1 MFRLTRYFSLL
12 SLGLMLIVSVLLGV
26 YLRQHEIEELRS
38 LSEDRS
44 VIVATLFR
52 NALWP
57 RFVEALGDG
66 RGMAGTELHAIA
78 VRRGLHRALAELMR
92 NTGVIKIKIYNL
104 DGITIYSS
112 DAEQIGED
120 KHDNPGFAGAAA
132 GKVRS
137 QMTHRDQIDAFEG
150 RREDIDVFSSYI
162 PVRDNTQVVA
172 VFEIYQDVTA
182 NVRELDRTLWIAA
195 SVVAGTL
202 FLLFSVQLLLI
213 RRAQSLLERQAID
226 LKQLKQSMPQPGPD
240 AAESAAPPEAPA
252 EPPQRQP

>member
-12 SLGLMLIVSVLLGV
+12 SLGLMLVVNVLLGAF
-26 YLRQHEIEELRS
+26 LRQHEIEQLRA
-38 LSEDRS
+38 LSEERS
-44 VIVATLFR
+44 VTIATLFR
-52 NALWP
+52 NSLWP
-57 RFVEALGDG
+57 RFVDALGDG
-66 RGMAGTELHAIA
+66 RGMPGTELHAIA

-120 KHDNPGFAGAAA
+120 KRDNPGFAGAAA
-132 GKVRS
+132 GKLRS

-162 PVRDNTQVVA
+162 PVQDDGKIVA

-182 NVRELDRTLWIAA
+182 KVREVDRTLWIAA
-195 SVVAGTL
+195 SVVTGIL
-202 FLLFSVQLLLI
+202 VLLFSVQLLLI
-213 RRAQSLLERQAID
+213 RRAQAFLESQATDLRQMNRPA
-226 LKQLKQSMPQPGPD
+226 PG
-240 AAESAAPPEAPA
+240 A
-252 EPPQRQP
+252 EPGAASAPTPEPPRGRP